1 MGNVTSPG
9 ENIGTYYNGIDRN
22 SATLSSDL
30 FALINPHT
38 FITYFMYKQT
48 IMQEFEVRDT
58 TNGQSVV
65 TCAYSGENMIFD
77 DPFDWTATGYSREHT
92 FAHSWMPTW
101 PADNPEE
108 PEYTDQH
115 NLYPANLQ
123 EANIPRSNLPLGEIT
138 GTVFFNYLEGTVGE
152 STPGGQMVYEPRDA
166 QKGNAARAIF
176 YMATAYNFPLNGN
189 VNSDKQDQDLLKS
202 WHFTDLPDNYEIA
215 RNEYIFDLQ
224 GNRNPFI
231 DSVEFVCYLDFDANA
246 HIANPVDCSLS
257 IDEIL
262 QMNTVVFPVPSNQK
276 VYIQVNSQNI
286 TGYEVLDMQG
296 RVILSKDDI
305 NTPKLT
311 LTADE
316 LQLGTYTI
324 RVFTA
329 KGETLAKIVMQ

>member
-1 MGNVTSPG
+1 
-9 ENIGTYYNGIDRN
+9 
-22 SATLSSDL
+22 
-30 FALINPHT
+30 
-38 FITYFMYKQT
+38 
-48 IMQEFEVRDT
+48 
-58 TNGQSVV
+58 
-65 TCAYSGENMIFD
+65 
-77 DPFDWTATGYSREHT
+77 
-92 FAHSWMPTW
+92 
-101 PADNPEE
+101 
-108 PEYTDQH
+108 
-115 NLYPANLQ
+115 
-123 EANIPRSNLPLGEIT
+123 
-138 GTVFFNYLEGTVGE
+138 
-152 STPGGQMVYEPRDA
+152 MVYEPRDA

-324 RVFTA
+324 RVFTS